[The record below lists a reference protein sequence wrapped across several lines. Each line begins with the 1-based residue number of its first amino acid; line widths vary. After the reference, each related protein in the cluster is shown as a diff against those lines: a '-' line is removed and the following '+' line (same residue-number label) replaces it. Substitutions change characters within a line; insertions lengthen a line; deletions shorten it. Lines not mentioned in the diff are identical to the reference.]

1 MSMEAGAAGAVK
13 IWGLPAMGAAVAAA
27 LLFMFLPPRS
37 PREWMVRLSCT
48 LFGSFL
54 FGPLAFVTLAHLAPW
69 IVTGAPTLAA
79 SLHVPEWYAQMMLAA
94 PCYVFAGLPTWYVT
108 GGLVRLLER
117 NKHKDAGQMAQGVV
131 DFWKNSK

>member
-1 MSMEAGAAGAVK
+1 MEAGAAAGAMKV
-13 IWGLPAMGAAVAAA
+13 WGLPAIGAAVAAA
-27 LLFMFLPPRS
+27 FMFMFLPPRS
-37 PREWMVRLSCT
+37 NREWLVRLSCT
-48 LFGSFL
+48 LLGSFL

-69 IVTGAPTLAA
+69 IVAGAPTLAA

-117 NKHKDAGQMAQGVV
+117 NKHKDAGQMAESVV
-131 DFWKNSK
+131 DFWKDSQK